1 MGQNKEKSLTQKVR
15 EIRAK
20 YKTAKTDESF
30 VFFKVLE
37 SEGLNLDNFQRYR
50 LKEVH
55 KKHRLD
61 SIFREI
67 RRAKREERKNSLQT
81 IPPFFVQEPVKK
93 PVNLFGRLFR
103 KR

>member
-1 MGQNKEKSLTQKVR
+1 MGQNKEKSLAVKVR

-20 YKTAKTDESF
+20 YKTAKVDESF

-37 SEGLNLDNFQRYR
+37 SEGLNLDNFQRWR
-50 LKEVH
+50 LKDIH

-67 RRAKREERKNSLQT
+67 RRAKLEDRKNALQT
-81 IPPFFVQEPVKK
+81 IPPRFIEEPVKK
-93 PVNLFGRLFR
+93 PQTFFGRLFR
-103 KR
+103 NR